1 MGKSSPIVDDGDECN
16 PANWRKS
23 SYSMS
28 NGHCVE
34 IARLSGGRVGV
45 RDSKA
50 TEKRVL
56 RFHPET
62 WAAFLRE
69 L

>member
-1 MGKSSPIVDDGDECN
+1 
-16 PANWRKS
+16 
-23 SYSMS
+23 MS